1 MGQLL
6 KLKQLIITVYY
17 LKFSQIFWRLYYFFK
32 PRNFFLIKDDFKIN
46 NNLKINN
53 IRIKTKFLTKQ
64 NSILGPHKFIFLN
77 ETCFI
82 SKELEFK
89 TNENKKLWLYNLNYF
104 DFLNSKLSSKGYRY
118 ALQFLESWLKNKK
131 SSKYLGYDPYP
142 TSLRIINWIKFYSN
156 SNNMDHKIKL
166 SLFNQTE
173 FLYHNLEWH
182 LLGNHILANAKA
194 LIFAGVFFS
203 GRKASKWKLK
213 GIKIF
218 QSQIKEQILKDGGH
232 FEKTPMYHAIL
243 IEDILDI
250 INISDSEPN
259 LMPSIFKDQLISTAE
274 KMLIWLE
281 TMSFKSGE
289 MPHFNDSTK
298 NISHDIKTLNKYAK
312 RLGLKIP
319 TPFNLTQ
326 HINVIELQNSGFV
339 RIDQKNAL
347 TFLDVGSIGASYIP
361 GHAHADTM
369 SFETSFFNSRF
380 FLNLGISTYENSKR
394 RLLERGTSSHN
405 TVEIDGKNSS
415 GVWSSFR
422 VSHRAK
428 VFDLRIK
435 KESNFKAV
443 ISCYHDGYNTI
454 FKKNHHYRKWV
465 FEPQKIKIID
475 QVSLDTSY
483 AVANFNLDPQVKVS
497 KKNQND
503 NYILNKSNKTV
514 NFLVKNGEAKI
525 VNKFY
530 ALEFGRLEKTKCI
543 SIKLQ
548 KGKSEVII
556 TW

>member
-1 MGQLL
+1 MINFNR
-6 KLKQLIITVYY
+6 LKQFIITIYY
-17 LKFSQIFWRLYYFFK
+17 LKISQISWRIYYILK
-32 PRNFFLIKDDFKIN
+32 PRKFINNQYLEKIN
-46 NNLKINN
+46 ILKIE
-53 IRIKTKFLTKQ
+53 TQFLPKK
-64 NSILGPHKFIFLN
+64 NSIISTNKFIFLN
-77 ETCFI
+77 EIKSIPKDFETDT
-82 SKELEFK
+82 FK
-89 TNENKKLWLYNLNYF
+89 YSKLWIYNLNYF
-104 DFLNSKLSSKGYRY
+104 DFLNSNLNKMQKSIVMHLIVR
-118 ALQFLESWLKNKK
+118 WLKEVR
-131 SSKYLGYDPYP
+131 SPQYCGYDPYP
-142 TSLRIINWIKFYSN
+142 TSLRIVNWIKFYLNKNTMS
-156 SNNMDHKIKL
+156 DDVKL
-166 SLFNQTE
+166 SLLNQTE

-203 GRKASKWKLK
+203 GRKASKWKMK

-218 QSQIKEQILKDGGH
+218 QSQIKEQILEDGGH

-259 LMPSIFKDQLISTAE
+259 LMPLIFIDQLISTAE

-281 TMSFKSGE
+281 TMSFKNGE

-312 RLGLKIP
+312 RLGLKAP
-319 TPFNLTQ
+319 APLNLTQ
-326 HINVIELQNSGFV
+326 QINVLELQNSGFV

-369 SFETSFFNSRF
+369 SFETSFFDSRF

-394 RLLERGTSSHN
+394 RLVERGTSSHN

-415 GVWSSFR
+415 GIWSSFR

-435 KESNFKAV
+435 KESNFKAI

-454 FKKNHHYRKWV
+454 FKKNHHYRKWE

-475 QVSLDTSY
+475 KISLDTSY
-483 AVANFNLDPQVKVS
+483 AIANFNLDPQVKVS
-497 KKNQND
+497 KRNENN
-503 NYILNKSNKTV
+503 NYILNKRNKTV

-530 ALEFGRLEKTKCI
+530 ASEFGRLEKTKCI